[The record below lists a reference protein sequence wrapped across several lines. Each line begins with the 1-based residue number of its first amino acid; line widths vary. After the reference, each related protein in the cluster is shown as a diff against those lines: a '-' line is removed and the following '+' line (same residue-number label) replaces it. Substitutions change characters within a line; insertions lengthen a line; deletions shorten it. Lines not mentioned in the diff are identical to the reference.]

1 MAADTNPT
9 NEQDESNA
17 SSKSLYEASTQFKH
31 WRFSPEQLLATR
43 ASLNAAAVTAI
54 RDAFEADSAG

>member
-1 MAADTNPT
+1 MAADTTPA

-31 WRFSPEQLLATR
+31 WRFSPEQLSATR
-43 ASLNAAAVTAI
+43 ASLNAAAVAAI
-54 RDAFEADSAG
+54 RNAFEADSAG